1 MAKNADMNV
10 VLLFPK
16 NEKGKVQAELVEA
29 YGSPAALFSHHQDD
43 LGITREK
50 FNLHIFRHNTKVFE
64 NDKCLIVKT
73 QTKRKKEEGVPE
85 F

>member
-16 NEKGKVQAELVEA
+16 NEKGKVKAELVEA

-50 FNLHIFRHNTKVFE
+50 FNLHIFRHNTRVFE
-64 NDKCLIVKT
+64 NEKCLIVKT
-73 QTKRKKEEGVPE
+73 QIRRKKEEA
-85 F
+85 